1 MTLTP
6 ACAHTRGHIT
16 DSRFYGDRYA
26 TAASR
31 RIFCDVCRH
40 QRWLDI
46 EAALALAEADLGM
59 IPADAAERICRAAR
73 VDLLDLDA
81 VEAAITESGH
91 SLVGLLR
98 VFETACEGDS
108 GQYIHYGATTQDI
121 QDTGQALETRDVLDE
136 LDGVLRALL
145 ARLAELAEANADTVA
160 VGRTHAQPAL
170 PLSFGMK
177 VASWADETLR
187 HLSRIDEARPRLL
200 VAELYGGVGS
210 MAAFGGRGPELV
222 ELFAA
227 RLGLAAPA
235 MGWHV
240 ARDRVAEFVGSLA
253 MVAGTMA
260 RIADEIRTL
269 SRPEFGEVEEGW
281 RYGKVGSST
290 MPHKRNPER
299 SEQAVMLAKL
309 AAAQV
314 PLALAGMVGDHERD
328 SRALRLEWACVPDVS
343 HYCLAA
349 CEIVLELANGLIV
362 HRDRMLANAQSTAD
376 QTSTEAVMLALGRR
390 IGKQRAHEQVYE
402 LSQHSRS
409 CGRTL
414 RELLTELPDPAAQLL
429 PGELDRL
436 FDPARNLGD
445 SPLLA
450 RRVAA
455 TVRERLAADADAAA
469 SGDGAGTLVAFRP
482 PAQGHRDPAGPSK
495 PDSDL
500 LAADGVTA

>member
-6 ACAHTRGHIT
+6 PCAHTRGHIT
-16 DSRFYGDRYA
+16 DSRFYGDSYA

-46 EAALALAEADLGM
+46 ESALALAEADLGM
-59 IPADAAERICRAAR
+59 IPGDAAEHIRRAAR
-73 VDLLDLDA
+73 IDRLDLDA
-81 VEAAITESGH
+81 VEAAIAESGH

-98 VFETACEGDS
+98 VFEAACEGDA

-121 QDTGQALETRDVLDE
+121 QDTGQALEMRDVLDE
-136 LDGVLRALL
+136 LDPVLRAILV
-145 ARLAELAEANADTVA
+145 RLAELAEVNADTVA
-160 VGRTHAQPAL
+160 LGRTHAQPAL

-177 VASWADETLR
+177 VASWADEVLR
-187 HLSRIDEARPRLL
+187 HQSRIDEARPRLL
-200 VAELYGGVGS
+200 VAELFGGVGS
-210 MAAFGGRGPELV
+210 MAAFGGHGPKLV
-222 ELFAA
+222 ELFAV
-227 RLGLAAPA
+227 RLDLRAPA
-235 MGWHV
+235 IGWHV
-240 ARDRVAEFVGSLA
+240 ARDRVAEYVGVLA
-253 MVAGTMA
+253 MISGTMA

-328 SRALRLEWACVPDVS
+328 ARALRLEWACVPDVS

-349 CEIVLELANGLIV
+349 CQIVLELANGLIV
-362 HRDRMLANAQSTAD
+362 HSDRMLANAQSTAD
-376 QTSTEAVMLALGRR
+376 QTSTEAVMLALGQR
-390 IGKQRAHEQVYE
+390 IGKQRAHERVYE
-402 LSQHSRS
+402 LSQESRS
-409 CGRTL
+409 RGRTL
-414 RELLTELPDPAAQLL
+414 RELLGERPDLAALLAPA
-429 PGELDRL
+429 ELDRL

-450 RRVAA
+450 RRVVAA
-455 TVRERLAADADAAA
+455 VRARLSSDGA
-469 SGDGAGTLVAFRP
+469 SDDAGTLVAFRP
-482 PAQGHRDPAGPSK
+482 AEHGAHRCAAER
-495 PDSDL
+495 SDL
-500 LAADGVTA
+500 GDQRLATDGITA